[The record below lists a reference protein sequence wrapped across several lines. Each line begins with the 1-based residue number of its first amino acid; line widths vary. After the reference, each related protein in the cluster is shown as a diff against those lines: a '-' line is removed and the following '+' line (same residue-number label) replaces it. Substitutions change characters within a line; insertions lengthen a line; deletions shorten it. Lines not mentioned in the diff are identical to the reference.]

1 MVTIQFQNFQQ
12 LELCFNVRKAN
23 SLLMKIH
30 YYHYTTTTA
39 DFTGKSHFT
48 LWEPRLSFRVRGRD
62 AADKGPFL
70 VDSHHDLSLSYY
82 SCMWN
87 WHQLHNSFDNH
98 LKMLIAVQ
106 CASHSLKLEGKTGTQ
121 CYTATGVVRKAR
133 HSLYRGCA
141 ILKAHYLP
149 EY

>member
-1 MVTIQFQNFQQ
+1 
-12 LELCFNVRKAN
+12 
-23 SLLMKIH
+23 MKVH
-30 YYHYTTTTA
+30 YYHYTTSTTA

-48 LWEPRLSFRVRGRD
+48 LWEPRLSFRVTGRD
-62 AADKGPFL
+62 AAKRGLSWLTVTMTSHSVTIL
-70 VDSHHDLSLSYY
+70 VY
-82 SCMWN
+82 MWN

-106 CASHSLKLEGKTGTQ
+106 CASHSLKLKGKTGTQ